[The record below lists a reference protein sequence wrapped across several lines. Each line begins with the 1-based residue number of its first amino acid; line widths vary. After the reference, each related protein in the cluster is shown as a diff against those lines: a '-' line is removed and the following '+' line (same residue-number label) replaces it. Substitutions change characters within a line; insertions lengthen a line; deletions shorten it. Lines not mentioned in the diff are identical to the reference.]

1 MFSTLAVVKYQGIS
15 CSQPRK
21 RAACLYFIS
30 IAATLPGSIWLPLSA
45 CKIPQGPQGDKK
57 LESILSIF
65 IQWNR
70 TIPPTFP
77 SALLSRHWVELK
89 LCFWTRGSAVLPVT
103 QTPNPKCVSL
113 IVLPVSGSTKSF
125 FLGPLRFPFS
135 LQDFSPK
142 KPSPLPSKPNTT
154 ALSGG
159 CWRKSGF
166 TGGRTHLCL
175 SAKRVLCA
183 KWTNFLKA
191 FPWKPSRKCCYLEL

>member
-1 MFSTLAVVKYQGIS
+1 MQEPNTRESAAPSQG
-15 CSQPRK
+15 K
-21 RAACLYFIS
+21 GLVACLCFIS
-30 IAATLPGSIWLPLSA
+30 IAATLPDSIWLPLAA
-45 CKIPQGPQGDKK
+45 CKIPQGPQGNKK
-57 LESILSIF
+57 FESILSIC

-77 SALLSRHWVELK
+77 SALFSRHWVELK
-89 LCFWTRGSAVLPVT
+89 LCFWTRGSAVLPVM
-103 QTPNPKCVSL
+103 QTPKPNCVSL
-113 IVLPVSGSTKSF
+113 IVPPVSGSTKSF

-154 ALSGG
+154 ALSGR

-175 SAKRVLCA
+175 SNESSLY

-191 FPWKPSRKCCYLEL
+191 FPWKLSRKYCYLEL